1 MQTWV
6 GEYKKPGGQATFTVR
21 ADAQRRVSLCRRR
34 IPIIRHL
41 PRAWAKARVDAL
53 LEKIEREGEDQ
64 ATIDEIIRLSRKYK
78 FVTPYTSF
86 LAAPRALLRP
96 RLIRP
101 GDPVLRVKTDES
113 ITSVVAMFPFG
124 LVKKLR
130 YLKDEDTWQ
139 TRFLAPKDLADGTYQ
154 VRLLLRDRQ
163 GRVFREVEDVR
174 DREPAAHGESEAG
187 APRSFIAGTTMQIAG
202 QRFGYHADD
211 CRADVRR
218 GAGVSAMECGDGIEH
233 RGVAGAGVA
242 AGGALQGDGDG
253 GGFRAQHRQ
262 RGGGN

>member
-1 MQTWV
+1 M
-6 GEYKKPGGQATFTVR
+6 
-21 ADAQRRVSLCRRR
+21 
-34 IPIIRHL
+34 
-41 PRAWAKARVDAL
+41 DAL

-130 YLKDEDTWQ
+130 YLTDEDTWQ

-154 VRLLLRDRQ
+154 VRLILRDRQ
-163 GRVFREVEDVR
+163 GRVFRESKTFVIASQPPTVKVQ
-174 DREPAAHGESEAG
+174 AG
-187 APRSFIAGTTMQIAG
+187 AGTVSSRRRGAAAGE
-202 QRFGYHADD
+202 RFGYDADHR
-211 CRADVRR
+211 RADVRR
-218 GAGVSAMECGDGIEH
+218 GAGVSALERGDGIE
-233 RGVAGAGVA
+233 RGGADGAGFA
-242 AGGALQGDGDG
+242 ARRGDI
-253 GGFRAQHRQ
+253 R
-262 RGGGN
+262 